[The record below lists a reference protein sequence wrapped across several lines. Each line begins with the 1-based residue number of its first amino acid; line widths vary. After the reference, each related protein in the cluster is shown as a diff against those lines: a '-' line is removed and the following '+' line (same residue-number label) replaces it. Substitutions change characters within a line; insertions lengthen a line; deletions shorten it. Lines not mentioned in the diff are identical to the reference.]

1 MDEASE
7 VQVTKDSLPIGNSLT
22 TYYVIHIEMFVYQIY

>member
-7 VQVTKDSLPIGNSLT
+7 VQVTKDSLPIVNSLT
-22 TYYVIHIEMFVYQIY
+22 TYYVIHKGMFVYQIY